1 MEYAIL
7 ISLLIIA
14 LSIFAGRIIVGIE
27 EMKNDYPDYD
37 GSDLIKDDE

>member
-1 MEYAIL
+1 MEYSIL

-14 LSIFAGRIIVGIE
+14 LSIFAGRIIIGIE
-27 EMKNDYPDYD
+27 QMKNDHPDYD

>member
-1 MEYAIL
+1 MEYSIL

-14 LSIFAGRIIVGIE
+14 FSMFAGRIIIGIE
-27 EMKNDYPDYD
+27 KMKNDHPDYD